1 MITVHGKKAV
11 RTPAFLGISMKKS
24 RHSDLSMHQF
34 FKTIETLQLL
44 CFLPQSLF
52 SEQIKMS
59 GSVLCEKETL
69 CYTLS
74 LHVFQQSM
82 KDL

>member
-24 RHSDLSMHQF
+24 RHSDLSMHEF
-34 FKTIETLQLL
+34 FKTIGTLQLL

-69 CYTLS
+69 CYTLP

-82 KDL
+82 RDL